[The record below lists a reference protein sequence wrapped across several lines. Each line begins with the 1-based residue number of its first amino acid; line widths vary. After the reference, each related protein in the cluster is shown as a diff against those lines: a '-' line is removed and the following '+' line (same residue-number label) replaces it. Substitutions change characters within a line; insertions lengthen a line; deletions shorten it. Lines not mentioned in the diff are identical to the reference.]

1 MNPIQ
6 LDLMLTT
13 IKKFNK
19 NLMANV
25 NIDHRQLSEMSK
37 SFKKKSLCE
46 V

>member
-13 IKKFNK
+13 IKKLNK

-25 NIDHRQLSEMSK
+25 NIDYRLLSEVSK
-37 SFKKKSLCE
+37 S
-46 V
+46 